1 MRKRETLEKF
11 AHYTLA
17 EGRYPTLDT
26 FMSWG
31 FGRSTY
37 YKVRNQ
43 YELIKAHAK
52 AAQEADWLISYIEIG
67 YPMADDTV
75 KNAYHDFYTYDKERE
90 LYESWGGGYND

>member
-1 MRKRETLEKF
+1 MKRPIALEKF
-11 AHYTLA
+11 ARHTLT
-17 EGRYPTLDT
+17 ESGYPTLDT

-43 YELIKAHAK
+43 YELIKDHAI
-52 AAQEADWLISYIEIG
+52 AAREADKLISYIEIG
-67 YPMADDTV
+67 YPMTDDAV

-90 LYESWGGGYND
+90 LYESWGG